1 MSQAA
6 LNTRNGDEEEVN
18 SSRRNN
24 GTRLAGILF
33 LLTVLCTVFVS
44 GWVVLGW
51 MEDAQRLPLSKLV
64 LTGERH
70 YTRNDDIRQSILA
83 LGAPGTFMTQD
94 VNIIQSQI
102 ERLPW
107 IKQASVRKQWPDELK
122 IHLVEYVPIARW
134 NDQHMVDA
142 EGNTFSVP
150 TGRANKQ
157 VLPMLYG
164 PEGSASEVLQGFRDM
179 VQVLAKDRFTLKEAA
194 MTARRSWQLTLN
206 NDIKLNLGRG
216 DTIKRLARFVELYPV
231 LQQQAQTDG
240 KRISYVDLVGEVLP
254 DGMVNIIGVGSCPS
268 RGMDKGGVND
278 LESVVKCVQR
288 AIDQAELM
296 ADCQISSVYL
306 ALSGKHISCQNEIGM
321 VPISEEEVTQEDVE
335 NVVHTAKSVR
345 VRDEHRVLHVI
356 PQEYAIDYQEGIKNP
371 VGLSGVRMQA
381 KVHLITCHN
390 DMAKNIVKAVE
401 RCGLKVDQLIFAGL
415 AASYSV
421 LTEDERELGVCVVD
435 IGGGTMDIAVYTGG
449 ALRHTKVI
457 PYAGNVVTSDIA
469 YAFGTPPSDAEAIK
483 VRHGCALGSIVGK
496 DESVEV
502 PSVGGRP
509 PRSLQ
514 RQTLAEVIEPR
525 YTELLNL
532 VNEEILQ
539 LQEQLR
545 QQGVKHHLAAGIVLT
560 GGAAQIEG
568 LAACAQRVFHTQVRI
583 GAPLNITGL
592 TDYAQE
598 PYYSTA
604 VGLLHYGKE
613 SHLSGEAEVE
623 KRVTASVGSWIKRL
637 NSWLRKE
644 F

>member
-1 MSQAA
+1 MIKA
-6 LNTRNGDEEEVN
+6 TDR
-18 SSRRNN
+18 
-24 GTRLAGILF
+24 
-33 LLTVLCTVFVS
+33 
-44 GWVVLGW
+44 
-51 MEDAQRLPLSKLV
+51 KLV
-64 LTGERH
+64 VGLE
-70 YTRNDDIRQSILA
+70 I
-83 LGAPGTFMTQD
+83 GT
-94 VNIIQSQI
+94 
-102 ERLPW
+102 
-107 IKQASVRKQWPDELK
+107 
-122 IHLVEYVPIARW
+122 
-134 NDQHMVDA
+134 
-142 EGNTFSVP
+142 
-150 TGRANKQ
+150 
-157 VLPMLYG
+157 
-164 PEGSASEVLQGFRDM
+164 
-179 VQVLAKDRFTLKEAA
+179 AKVAA
-194 MTARRSWQLTLN
+194 
-206 NDIKLNLGRG
+206 
-216 DTIKRLARFVELYPV
+216 
-231 LQQQAQTDG
+231 
-240 KRISYVDLVGEVLP
+240 LVGEVLP

-415 AASYSV
+415 ASSYSV

-502 PSVGGRP
+502 PSVG
-509 PRSLQ
+509 
-514 RQTLAEVIEPR
+514 
-525 YTELLNL
+525 NL

-539 LQEQLR
+539 LQEKLR

-613 SHLSGEAEVE
+613 SHLNGEAEVE

>member
-1 MSQAA
+1 MIKA
-6 LNTRNGDEEEVN
+6 TDR
-18 SSRRNN
+18 
-24 GTRLAGILF
+24 
-33 LLTVLCTVFVS
+33 
-44 GWVVLGW
+44 
-51 MEDAQRLPLSKLV
+51 KLV
-64 LTGERH
+64 VGLE
-70 YTRNDDIRQSILA
+70 I
-83 LGAPGTFMTQD
+83 GT
-94 VNIIQSQI
+94 
-102 ERLPW
+102 
-107 IKQASVRKQWPDELK
+107 
-122 IHLVEYVPIARW
+122 
-134 NDQHMVDA
+134 
-142 EGNTFSVP
+142 
-150 TGRANKQ
+150 
-157 VLPMLYG
+157 
-164 PEGSASEVLQGFRDM
+164 
-179 VQVLAKDRFTLKEAA
+179 AKVAA
-194 MTARRSWQLTLN
+194 
-206 NDIKLNLGRG
+206 
-216 DTIKRLARFVELYPV
+216 
-231 LQQQAQTDG
+231 
-240 KRISYVDLVGEVLP
+240 LVGEILP

-321 VPISEEEVTQEDVE
+321 VPISEEEVTQDDVE

-345 VRDEHRVLHVI
+345 VRDEHRILHVI

-415 AASYSV
+415 ASSFAV

-469 YAFGTPPSDAEAIK
+469 YAFGTPPTDAEAIK

-496 DESVEV
+496 DE
-502 PSVGGRP
+502 
-509 PRSLQ
+509 
-514 RQTLAEVIEPR
+514 
-525 YTELLNL
+525 N
-532 VNEEILQ
+532 
-539 LQEQLR
+539 
-545 QQGVKHHLAAGIVLT
+545 HLAAGIVLT

-583 GAPLNITGL
+583 GQPLNITGL

-598 PYYSTA
+598 SYYSTA

-613 SHLSGEAEVE
+613 SHMNGDAETE
-623 KRVTASVGSWIKRL
+623 KRVSVGNWFKRI
-637 NSWLRKE
+637 NSWLKKE

>member
-1 MSQAA
+1 MIKA
-6 LNTRNGDEEEVN
+6 TDR
-18 SSRRNN
+18 
-24 GTRLAGILF
+24 
-33 LLTVLCTVFVS
+33 
-44 GWVVLGW
+44 
-51 MEDAQRLPLSKLV
+51 KLV
-64 LTGERH
+64 VGLE
-70 YTRNDDIRQSILA
+70 I
-83 LGAPGTFMTQD
+83 GT
-94 VNIIQSQI
+94 
-102 ERLPW
+102 
-107 IKQASVRKQWPDELK
+107 
-122 IHLVEYVPIARW
+122 
-134 NDQHMVDA
+134 
-142 EGNTFSVP
+142 
-150 TGRANKQ
+150 
-157 VLPMLYG
+157 
-164 PEGSASEVLQGFRDM
+164 
-179 VQVLAKDRFTLKEAA
+179 AKVAA
-194 MTARRSWQLTLN
+194 
-206 NDIKLNLGRG
+206 
-216 DTIKRLARFVELYPV
+216 
-231 LQQQAQTDG
+231 
-240 KRISYVDLVGEVLP
+240 LVGEILP

-321 VPISEEEVTQEDVE
+321 VPISEEEVTQDDVE

-345 VRDEHRVLHVI
+345 VRDEHRILHVI

-415 AASYSV
+415 AASFSV

-469 YAFGTPPSDAEAIK
+469 YAFGTPPTDAEAIK

-496 DESVEV
+496 DENVEV

-532 VNEEILQ
+532 VNDEILQ

-583 GAPLNITGL
+583 GQPLNITGL

-613 SHLSGEAEVE
+613 SHMNGDAETE
-623 KRVTASVGSWIKRL
+623 KRASVGNWFKRI
-637 NSWLRKE
+637 NSWLKKE

>member
-1 MSQAA
+1 MIKA
-6 LNTRNGDEEEVN
+6 TDR
-18 SSRRNN
+18 
-24 GTRLAGILF
+24 
-33 LLTVLCTVFVS
+33 
-44 GWVVLGW
+44 
-51 MEDAQRLPLSKLV
+51 KLV
-64 LTGERH
+64 VGLE
-70 YTRNDDIRQSILA
+70 I
-83 LGAPGTFMTQD
+83 GT
-94 VNIIQSQI
+94 
-102 ERLPW
+102 
-107 IKQASVRKQWPDELK
+107 
-122 IHLVEYVPIARW
+122 
-134 NDQHMVDA
+134 
-142 EGNTFSVP
+142 
-150 TGRANKQ
+150 
-157 VLPMLYG
+157 
-164 PEGSASEVLQGFRDM
+164 
-179 VQVLAKDRFTLKEAA
+179 AKVAA
-194 MTARRSWQLTLN
+194 
-206 NDIKLNLGRG
+206 
-216 DTIKRLARFVELYPV
+216 
-231 LQQQAQTDG
+231 
-240 KRISYVDLVGEVLP
+240 LVGEVLP

-435 IGGGTMDIAVYTGG
+435 IGGGTMDMAV
-449 ALRHTKVI
+449 
-457 PYAGNVVTSDIA
+457 N
-469 YAFGTPPSDAEAIK
+469 
-483 VRHGCALGSIVGK
+483 
-496 DESVEV
+496 
-502 PSVGGRP
+502 
-509 PRSLQ
+509 
-514 RQTLAEVIEPR
+514 
-525 YTELLNL
+525 
-532 VNEEILQ
+532 
-539 LQEQLR
+539 
-545 QQGVKHHLAAGIVLT
+545 T

-613 SHLSGEAEVE
+613 THLSGEAEVE
-623 KRVTASVGSWIKRL
+623 KRASVGSWIKRI
-637 NSWLRKE
+637 NTWLRKE